1 MNGPHSCGENS
12 HDLMKQPR
20 LIPIMIHVQHVKSC
34 PPPYFM
40 KTFYYLKKKLN
51 WSCEA
56 EAPHLKLIYYKISV
70 NEKSTLWIEFGSTP
84 VRLKKLA
91 LVYPRIRDSFDKE
104 ALFSDFLKWLVKSV
118 WITYDNIFNPQLIHC
133 WAMFCSFSRFHFKKH
148 VFLRFS

>member
-1 MNGPHSCGENS
+1 MWRKFSRS
-12 HDLMKQPR
+12 HEAAQVDTHHDTCSTREIMPATVLYEDLLLPE
-20 LIPIMIHVQHVKSC
+20 
-34 PPPYFM
+34 
-40 KTFYYLKKKLN
+40 KKLN

-104 ALFSDFLKWLVKSV
+104 TLFSDFLKWLVKSV